1 MQLNRL
7 PVSEQI
13 FEDIVQKIRTR
24 QILPGEKLV
33 IKKLE
38 EEYQVS
44 STPIRDALGLLKS
57 YGFVDAKI
65 SSTASVIR
73 MSPAERRDVVELNK
87 ELTNMSFRLLMQ
99 NNKAEEI
106 REKMRPL
113 YQKQLALKNAP
124 FGERIAAYIEFVNVP
139 GQNTG
144 NSCYSTMIGVLYGK
158 SVVAFGD
165 YSEVYDPDSALENS
179 RQIMEALE
187 CGDWERF
194 GKLRHYM
201 MDCFSELL
209 DREAEE
215 EK

>member
-7 PVSEQI
+7 PASEQI

-24 QILPGEKLV
+24 KILPGEKLV

-44 STPIRDALGLLKS
+44 STPVRDALSQLKS
-57 YGFVDAKI
+57 FGFIEAKC
-65 SSTASVIR
+65 SSTATVIQ

-87 ELTNMSFRLLMQ
+87 ELTDMSFRLIMKNHRVEQ
-99 NNKAEEI
+99 V

-113 YQKQLALKNAP
+113 YQKQMELRDAA
-124 FGERIAAYIEFVNVP
+124 FSERIAAYIEFVNIP

-144 NSCYSTMIGVLYGK
+144 NSYYSTMIGTLLGK
-158 SVVAFGD
+158 SIVAFGD
-165 YSEVYDPDSALENS
+165 YSEVYDPDLALENS
-179 RQIMEALE
+179 RQMMEALDQE
-187 CGDWERF
+187 DWERF
-194 GKLRHYM
+194 GELRHYM

-209 DREAEE
+209 EREERE